1 MTSKAES
8 LVAGAKQWAG
18 LYGDFPNGPEGAV
31 YTAAL
36 RVRAAWDAND
46 ADSFADMFIENG
58 SVLIGDTQLM
68 SREEIREY
76 LAKAFAGSYKGSKLI
91 DEPLEI
97 RLLGDGSSA
106 VAITQGGFV
115 RPGSTGLERGEST
128 RTMWVIA
135 KRDGDWRV
143 VSYQSSP
150 LG

>member
-1 MTSKAES
+1 MTSKSES

-46 ADSFADMFIENG
+46 AENLAAMFVDNG
-58 SVLIGDTQLM
+58 SMLIGDTQLM

-76 LAKAFAGSYKGSKLI
+76 LEKSFAGSYKGSKLA
-91 DEPLEI
+91 DEPLDI

-115 RPGSTGLERGEST
+115 RPGSAGLEKGEST
-128 RTMWVIA
+128 RSMWVFA